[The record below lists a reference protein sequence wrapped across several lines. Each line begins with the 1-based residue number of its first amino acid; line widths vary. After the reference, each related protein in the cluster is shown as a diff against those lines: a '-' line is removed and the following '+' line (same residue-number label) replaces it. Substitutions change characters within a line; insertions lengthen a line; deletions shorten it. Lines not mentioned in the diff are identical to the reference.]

1 MADSAAPRLDADIK
15 TLDGTTLRGW
25 LFPAASRGPA
35 MIMTPGF
42 NFPKDANLPDI
53 ARWFQ
58 EQGITTL
65 LYDPRGIG
73 ASEGEPR
80 NEVDPLQQIEDLHDA
95 VTWIRQH
102 ALVDETKI
110 ALWGL
115 CWGGNVTLAATAFEY
130 VWASRLPVFA
140 QRFAQTCPK
149 RVAATIAMAPM
160 ISTDGSPER
169 RKPLL
174 ELAMHDRVSQLLAG
188 QSAMYL
194 PYIDED
200 GNMPNGQ
207 EMAPE
212 IVPALDR
219 LGIVLE
225 NRISVQ
231 TYYKCL
237 AWNLLHVVKYV
248 APTPA
253 MMVSPELDE
262 TSPLDSQLH
271 CFTQM
276 GYPKELDI
284 LRGSGHLDWMFK
296 DLEQILRRQFDFLK
310 KYMEF

>member
-1 MADSAAPRLDADIK
+1 M
-15 TLDGTTLRGW
+15 TW
-25 LFPAASRGPA
+25 LQAHP
-35 MIMTPGF
+35 
-42 NFPKDANLPDI
+42 
-53 ARWFQ
+53 
-58 EQGITTL
+58 
-65 LYDPRGIG
+65 
-73 ASEGEPR
+73 
-80 NEVDPLQQIEDLHDA
+80 
-95 VTWIRQH
+95 
-102 ALVDETKI
+102 LVDESKI

-115 CWGGNVTLAATAFEY
+115 CWGGNVTLAATAFD
-130 VWASRLPVFA
+130 
-140 QRFAQTCPK
+140 K

-160 ISTDGSPER
+160 ISTDGSAER

-174 ELAMHDRVSQLLAG
+174 ELAMYDRASRMQQQQQQDKSSDPA
-188 QSAMYL
+188 QKAKPMYL

-200 GNMPNGQ
+200 GLMPNGQ

-253 MMVSPELDE
+253 MMVTPEMDE

-284 LRGSGHLDWMFK
+284 LKGSGHLDWMFK
-296 DLEQILRRQFDFLK
+296 DLEMILGRQFDFLK
-310 KYMEF
+310 RHLKI

>member
-1 MADSAAPRLDADIK
+1 MTVSSTTRLDADIK
-15 TLDGTTLRGW
+15 TLDGITLRGW

-53 ARWFQ
+53 AKWFQ
-58 EQGITTL
+58 EHDVTVL

-73 ASEGEPR
+73 ESEGEPR

-95 VTWIRQH
+95 VTWIKQH
-102 ALVDETKI
+102 PLVDETKI

-115 CWGGNVTLAATAFEY
+115 CWGGNVTLAATAFD
-130 VWASRLPVFA
+130 
-140 QRFAQTCPK
+140 K

-160 ISTDGSPER
+160 VSTDGTAER

-174 ELAMHDRVSQLLAG
+174 ELAMHDRESRLLLLAG
-188 QSAMYL
+188 HQKAEPMYL

-248 APTPA
+248 APTPV
-253 MMVSPELDE
+253 MMVVPELDE

-284 LRGSGHLDWMFK
+284 LKGSGHLDWMFK

-310 KYMEF
+310 KHMEF

>member
-1 MADSAAPRLDADIK
+1 MLDSVPPRLDADIK
-15 TLDGTTLRGW
+15 TLDGITLRGW

-58 EQGITTL
+58 EHDITTL

-80 NEVDPLQQIEDLHDA
+80 NEVDPRQQIEDLHDA
-95 VTWIRQH
+95 VTWIKQH
-102 ALVDETKI
+102 PLVDETKI

-115 CWGGNVTLAATAFEY
+115 CWGGNVTLAATAFD
-130 VWASRLPVFA
+130 
-140 QRFAQTCPK
+140 K
-149 RVAATIAMAPM
+149 RVAATVAMAPM
-160 ISTDGSPER
+160 INTDGSPDR

-174 ELAMHDRVSQLLAG
+174 ELAMHDRVSQLQAG
-188 QSAMYL
+188 QDPMYL

-219 LGIVLE
+219 LGIALE

-237 AWNLLHVVKYV
+237 TWNLLPVVKYV
-248 APTPA
+248 APTPV
-253 MMVSPELDE
+253 MMVSPERDE

-284 LRGSGHLDWMFK
+284 LKGSGHLDWMFK

>member
-1 MADSAAPRLDADIK
+1 MADSAPPRLDADIK
-15 TLDGTTLRGW
+15 TLDGITLRGW

-58 EQGITTL
+58 EHGITIL

-80 NEVDPLQQIEDLHDA
+80 NEVDPRQQIEDLHDA
-95 VTWIRQH
+95 VTWIKQH
-102 ALVDETKI
+102 PLVDETKI

-115 CWGGNVTLAATAFEY
+115 CWGGNVTLAATAFD
-130 VWASRLPVFA
+130 
-140 QRFAQTCPK
+140 K

-160 ISTDGSPER
+160 INTDGSPER

-174 ELAMHDRVSQLLAG
+174 ELAMHDRTSQLLEG
-188 QSAMYL
+188 QSPMYL

-212 IVPALDR
+212 IIPALDR
-219 LGIVLE
+219 LGIALE

-253 MMVSPELDE
+253 MMVTPELDE

-284 LRGSGHLDWMFK
+284 LKGSGHLDWMFK
-296 DLEQILRRQFDFLK
+296 DLEQILRRQFEFLK

>member
-1 MADSAAPRLDADIK
+1 MADSAPPRLDADIK
-15 TLDGTTLRGW
+15 TVDGTTLRGW

-58 EQGITTL
+58 EHGITTL

-80 NEVDPLQQIEDLHDA
+80 NEVDPRQQIEDLHDA
-95 VTWIRQH
+95 VTWIKQH
-102 ALVDETKI
+102 PLVDETKI

-115 CWGGNVTLAATAFEY
+115 CWGGNVTLAATAFD
-130 VWASRLPVFA
+130 
-140 QRFAQTCPK
+140 K

-160 ISTDGSPER
+160 INTDGSPER

-174 ELAMHDRVSQLLAG
+174 ELAMHDRESQLLAG
-188 QSAMYL
+188 QSPMYL

-212 IVPALDR
+212 IIPALDR
-219 LGIVLE
+219 LGITLE

-237 AWNLLHVVKYV
+237 TWNLLHVVKYIT
-248 APTPA
+248 PTPA

-284 LRGSGHLDWMFK
+284 LKGSGHLDWMFK

>member
-1 MADSAAPRLDADIK
+1 
-15 TLDGTTLRGW
+15 
-25 LFPAASRGPA
+25 
-35 MIMTPGF
+35 MI
-42 NFPKDANLPDI
+42 N
-53 ARWFQ
+53 
-58 EQGITTL
+58 
-65 LYDPRGIG
+65 
-73 ASEGEPR
+73 
-80 NEVDPLQQIEDLHDA
+80 
-95 VTWIRQH
+95 
-102 ALVDETKI
+102 
-110 ALWGL
+110 
-115 CWGGNVTLAATAFEY
+115 
-130 VWASRLPVFA
+130 
-140 QRFAQTCPK
+140 
-149 RVAATIAMAPM
+149 
-160 ISTDGSPER
+160 TDGSPER

-174 ELAMHDRVSQLLAG
+174 ELAMHDRASQLLAG
-188 QSAMYL
+188 QSPMYL

-200 GNMPNGQ
+200 GSMPNGQ

-219 LGIVLE
+219 LGIALE

-248 APTPA
+248 APTPV

-284 LRGSGHLDWMFK
+284 LKGSGHLDWMFK

-310 KYMEF
+310 KHMEF

>member
-1 MADSAAPRLDADIK
+1 
-15 TLDGTTLRGW
+15 
-25 LFPAASRGPA
+25 
-35 MIMTPGF
+35 
-42 NFPKDANLPDI
+42 
-53 ARWFQ
+53 
-58 EQGITTL
+58 
-65 LYDPRGIG
+65 
-73 ASEGEPR
+73 
-80 NEVDPLQQIEDLHDA
+80 
-95 VTWIRQH
+95 
-102 ALVDETKI
+102 
-110 ALWGL
+110 
-115 CWGGNVTLAATAFEY
+115 
-130 VWASRLPVFA
+130 
-140 QRFAQTCPK
+140 
-149 RVAATIAMAPM
+149 MAPM
-160 ISTDGSPER
+160 INTDGSPER

-174 ELAMHDRVSQLLAG
+174 ELAMHDRTSQLLSG
-188 QSAMYL
+188 QSPMYL

-212 IVPALDR
+212 IVPALER
-219 LGIVLE
+219 LGIALE

-284 LRGSGHLDWMFK
+284 LKGSGHLDWMFK
-296 DLEQILRRQFDFLK
+296 DLEQILSRQFDFLK
-310 KYMEF
+310 RHMKF

>member
-1 MADSAAPRLDADIK
+1 MAISTPPRLDVDIK
-15 TLDGTTLRGW
+15 TLDGVTLRGW

-53 ARWFQ
+53 AKWFQ
-58 EQGITTL
+58 EHGITVL

-95 VTWIRQH
+95 VTWIKQQP
-102 ALVDETKI
+102 LVDETKI

-115 CWGGNVTLAATAFEY
+115 CWGGNVTLAATAFELF
-130 VWASRLPVFA
+130 SFH
-140 QRFAQTCPK
+140 FSK

-160 ISTDGSPER
+160 ISTDGSAER

-174 ELAMHDRVSQLLAG
+174 ELAMHDRASQLLAG
-188 QSAMYL
+188 QSPMHL
-194 PYIDED
+194 PHIDED

-225 NRISVQ
+225 NRIS
-231 TYYKCL
+231 
-237 AWNLLHVVKYV
+237 YV

-253 MMVSPELDE
+253 MMVTPELDE

-284 LRGSGHLDWMFK
+284 LKGSGHLDWMFK
-296 DLEQILRRQFDFLK
+296 DLEQILRRQYDFLK
-310 KYMEF
+310 KHMEF

>member
-1 MADSAAPRLDADIK
+1 MGCLPVLAQRLADSDFS
-15 TLDGTTLRGW
+15 T
-25 LFPAASRGPA
+25 FFS
-35 MIMTPGF
+35 
-42 NFPKDANLPDI
+42 
-53 ARWFQ
+53 
-58 EQGITTL
+58 
-65 LYDPRGIG
+65 
-73 ASEGEPR
+73 
-80 NEVDPLQQIEDLHDA
+80 
-95 VTWIRQH
+95 
-102 ALVDETKI
+102 
-110 ALWGL
+110 
-115 CWGGNVTLAATAFEY
+115 
-130 VWASRLPVFA
+130 
-140 QRFAQTCPK
+140 K

-174 ELAMHDRVSQLLAG
+174 ELAMHDRESQLAG
-188 QSAMYL
+188 QEPMYL

-212 IVPALDR
+212 IIPALER
-219 LGIVLE
+219 LGIALE

-248 APTPA
+248 TPTPA

-284 LRGSGHLDWMFK
+284 LKGSGHLDWMFK

-310 KYMEF
+310 KYMKF

>member
-1 MADSAAPRLDADIK
+1 MADSASPHVDVDIK
-15 TLDGTTLRGW
+15 TLDGTKLRGW
-25 LFPAASRGPA
+25 LFAAASRGPA

-42 NFPKDANLPDI
+42 NFPKEANLPDI

-58 EQGITTL
+58 EHGVTTL

-80 NEVDPLQQIEDLHDA
+80 NEIDPRQQIEDLHDA
-95 VTWIRQH
+95 VTWIKEH
-102 ALVDETKI
+102 PLVDETKI

-115 CWGGNVTLAATAFEY
+115 CWGGNVTLAATAFD
-130 VWASRLPVFA
+130 
-140 QRFAQTCPK
+140 K

-160 ISTDGSPER
+160 INTDGSAER

-174 ELAMHDRVSQLLAG
+174 ELAIHDRASRLQTAEE
-188 QSAMYL
+188 SPMYL

-200 GNMPNGQ
+200 GKMPNGQ

-219 LGIVLE
+219 LGIALE

-231 TYYKCL
+231 TYYKVL
-237 AWNLLHVVKYV
+237 GWSLLHVVKYV

-253 MMVSPELDE
+253 MMVAPELDE
-262 TSPLDSQLH
+262 TSPLDDQLH

-284 LRGSGHLDWMFK
+284 LKGSGHLDWMFK
-296 DLEQILRRQFDFLK
+296 DLEQILQRQFEFLK
-310 KYMEF
+310 KHLAF

>member
-1 MADSAAPRLDADIK
+1 MADSASPRIDADIK
-15 TLDGTTLRGW
+15 TVDGTTLRGW
-25 LFPAASRGPA
+25 LFPAPSRGPA

-53 ARWFQ
+53 AKWFQ
-58 EQGITTL
+58 ENGITVL

-73 ASEGEPR
+73 ASEGPR
-80 NEVDPLQQIEDLHDA
+80 NDVDPRQQIEDLHDL
-95 VTWIRQH
+95 VSWMKKH
-102 ALVDETKI
+102 PLVDDTKI

-115 CWGGNVTLAATAFEY
+115 CWGGNVTLAATAFD
-130 VWASRLPVFA
+130 
-140 QRFAQTCPK
+140 K

-174 ELAMHDRVSQLLAG
+174 ELAMHDRESQLAG
-188 QSAMYL
+188 AEPMYL

-212 IVPALDR
+212 IIPALDR
-219 LGIVLE
+219 LGISLE

-231 TYYKCL
+231 TYYKCA
-237 AWNLLHVVKYV
+237 AWDLLHVVKHV

-262 TSPLDSQLH
+262 TSPLDSQLN

-284 LRGSGHLDWMFK
+284 LKGSGHLDWMFK
-296 DLEQILRRQFDFLK
+296 DLEQILVRQFDFLK
-310 KYMEF
+310 KYMKF